1 VSIRC
6 INRKVFAENDQ
17 VGCEESLRTEA
28 RCARVLVQFEE
39 WNGHPA
45 RDSRARCAPQLTD
58 TQTSYIMSRLV
69 HQLTFAEEKSMRRPY
84 LLLQSCAAAVIL
96 AFAIIPACAQTLSAD
111 LTEKIDKLATDTL
124 ARTGVPSA
132 SVAIVKNGQ
141 VVYTKAYGD
150 ARLDPKTPATPEM
163 RYSIGS
169 ISKQFTATA
178 ILLLQEQGKL
188 SLDDKVAKFIPNL
201 TRANEVTIR
210 QLLSHTSGYQDYW
223 PQDYVMPMMLKPV
236 TAQKILDGWARIPL
250 DFEPGTKWQYSN
262 TNYVIAGVIVE
273 KASGMPLLQFLS
285 QKVFTPLG
293 MKSVMNIDQEKLPET
308 DPTGYLRYALGP
320 LRPAPKEGKGW
331 LFAAGELA
339 MPAPDLA
346 KWDISIIDQKL
357 MKPSSYAQ
365 FATDTLLKNGLSTHY
380 GLGVDVNSQAGHR
393 ALSHGGEVSGFT
405 AQNVVFPDEKV
416 AVVVLTNQDAVSA
429 AGQIAQ
435 GIAPLLFTN
444 DDPAT
449 PAKLEQAKKIFDGL
463 QHGTIDRTLFTDN
476 ANAYFS
482 EDAVKDFASGLTPL
496 GAPQSFVQASQGL
509 RGGMTLRV
517 YIIRFPQ
524 KVLRAWTY
532 EMPDGK
538 LEQYQIATAN

>member
-1 VSIRC
+1 
-6 INRKVFAENDQ
+6 
-17 VGCEESLRTEA
+17 
-28 RCARVLVQFEE
+28 
-39 WNGHPA
+39 
-45 RDSRARCAPQLTD
+45 
-58 TQTSYIMSRLV
+58 
-69 HQLTFAEEKSMRRPY
+69 MRRSH
-84 LLLQSCAAAVIL
+84 LLLHRFAIVIVIL
-96 AFAIIPACAQTLSAD
+96 AFATTLAKAQTQLSPD
-111 LTEKIDKLATDTL
+111 LQQKIDKLATDTL
-124 ARTGVPSA
+124 TKTGVPSA

-141 VVYTKAYGD
+141 IAYVKAYGD

-223 PQDYVMPMMLKPV
+223 PQDYVMPMMLQPV

-273 KASGMPLLQFLS
+273 KASGMSLLQFLS

-293 MKSVMNIDQEKLPET
+293 MKSVMNIDQEKLGET

-339 MPAPDLA
+339 MPAQDLA
-346 KWDISIIDQKL
+346 KWDISIIDQKVL
-357 MKPSSYAQ
+357 KPSSYRELG
-365 FATDTLLKNGLSTHY
+365 TDTLLKNGLSTHY

-416 AVVVLTNQDAVSA
+416 AVVVLTNQDAAGA

-435 GIAPLLFTN
+435 GIAPLLLATN
-444 DDPAT
+444 DPAT
-449 PAKLEQAKKIFDGL
+449 PQKLEQAKKIFDGL

-482 EDAVKDFASGLTPL
+482 EQALQDFASGLAPL
-496 GAPQSFVQASQGL
+496 GTPQSFVQASQGL

-532 EMPDGK
+532 EMPNGK
-538 LEQYQIATAN
+538 LEQYQIATQN